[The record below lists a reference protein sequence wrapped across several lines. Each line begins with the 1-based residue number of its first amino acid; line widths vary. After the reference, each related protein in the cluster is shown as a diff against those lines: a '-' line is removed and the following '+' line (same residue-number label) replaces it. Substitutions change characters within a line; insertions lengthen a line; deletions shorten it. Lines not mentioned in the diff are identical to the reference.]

1 MKLVQVIPIPVTYS
15 RNLKSFLAERSW
27 IYYSWQSTSLSLSL
41 FEEVSNNW
49 NEEARWYPAA
59 RYFRE
64 FILVAVFSRLDDHRP
79 SYLGPRG
86 KSAKPRKMPHEN
98 IGPLF
103 TAKDDGAIFKENRV
117 RAIVEKSWKNSFSE
131 RTNYWWRRGI
141 PGISCCATLT
151 TGYGISSSY
160 IRAKLLRPRWCI
172 GTSTVWRRQRIP
184 RERNISFEIER
195 EELCSFFPSR
205 FETTRYR
212 IIFYEYSRLC
222 SRKFYITVPLIIRV
236 IDKRNLNSENCNCF
250 VSQWPATRTL
260 LRAMATMVI

>member
-103 TAKDDGAIFKENRV
+103 TAKDGGAIFKENRV

-131 RTNYWWRRGI
+131 RTNFWWRGGI

-184 RERNISFEIER
+184 RERNISFER
-195 EELCSFFPSR
+195 EKNSMFLFSFSIWNNAISGNILRIFALM
-205 FETTRYR
+205 FEEILYHCATNYPCYR
-212 IIFYEYSRLC
+212 
-222 SRKFYITVPLIIRV
+222 
-236 IDKRNLNSENCNCF
+236 
-250 VSQWPATRTL
+250 
-260 LRAMATMVI
+260 

>member
-15 RNLKSFLAERSW
+15 RNLKTFLAERSW

-103 TAKDDGAIFKENRV
+103 TAKDGGAIFKEEG
-117 RAIVEKSWKNSFSE
+117 AIVEKFVFGTDELLVEKRYSRHLVLCYFDHGLWYKLELYQGQTVTSSMMYRNE
-131 RTNYWWRRGI
+131 HG
-141 PGISCCATLT
+141 LT
-151 TGYGISSSY
+151 TSEDPA
-160 IRAKLLRPRWCI
+160 RA
-172 GTSTVWRRQRIP
+172 
-184 RERNISFEIER
+184 
-195 EELCSFFPSR
+195 
-205 FETTRYR
+205 
-212 IIFYEYSRLC
+212 
-222 SRKFYITVPLIIRV
+222 
-236 IDKRNLNSENCNCF
+236 
-250 VSQWPATRTL
+250 
-260 LRAMATMVI
+260 

>member
-1 MKLVQVIPIPVTYS
+1 MDL
-15 RNLKSFLAERSW
+15 LA
-27 IYYSWQSTSLSLSL
+27 TSLSLSL

-86 KSAKPRKMPHEN
+86 KSAKPRKILAPFS
-98 IGPLF
+98 PPKTVAPFLR
-103 TAKDDGAIFKENRV
+103 KKEQ
-117 RAIVEKSWKNSFSE
+117 SWKNSFSE

-195 EELCSFFPSR
+195 EEFHRVPFF
-205 FETTRYR
+205 
-212 IIFYEYSRLC
+212 
-222 SRKFYITVPLIIRV
+222 
-236 IDKRNLNSENCNCF
+236 
-250 VSQWPATRTL
+250 L
-260 LRAMATMVI
+260 LDLKQRDIG